1 MNEYK
6 IIHSY
11 GGERLIDKKEQ
22 LLTAGRQLFS
32 EKGFKDTNVSEIT
45 KLAGM
50 ATGTFYNYYSSKDK
64 LFMDLYNEEN
74 IKLKRTIMNEVNLD
88 EQPHQLI
95 GQIMALNTAGMKT
108 NPILKEW
115 YNKEVFQ
122 RIEKVFREEK
132 GVDQVEFSYS
142 FFPELIKKW
151 QDEGKMRDDI
161 SPDMVMAIF
170 GAIVNIDTHK
180 EEIGIEYFPQLME
193 YLMAFVMKGL
203 GMDIQ

>member
-1 MNEYK
+1 M
-6 IIHSY
+6 
-11 GGERLIDKKEQ
+11 IDKKEQ
-22 LLTAGRQLFS
+22 LLKAGRQLFS
-32 EKGFKDTNVSEIT
+32 EKGFKETNVSEIT

-50 ATGTFYNYYSSKDK
+50 ATGTFYNYYSSKDQ
-64 LFMDLYNEEN
+64 LFMDIYNEEN
-74 IKLKRTIMNEVNLD
+74 IKLKRKIMKEVDLD
-88 EQPHQLI
+88 EELQKLI
-95 GQIMALNTAGMKT
+95 GQIMFLNTQGMKT

-115 YNKEVFQ
+115 YNKDVFQ
-122 RIEKVFREEK
+122 RIEKAFREEK

-180 EEIGIEYFPQLME
+180 EEIGVEYFPKLMD
-193 YLMAFVMKGL
+193 YLMDFVMKGL
-203 GMDIQ
+203 GMDV

>member
-1 MNEYK
+1 M
-6 IIHSY
+6 
-11 GGERLIDKKEQ
+11 IDKKEQ
-22 LLTAGRQLFS
+22 LLKAGRQLFT
-32 EKGFKDTNVSEIT
+32 EKGFKGTNVSEIT

-64 LFMDLYNEEN
+64 LFMDIYNEEN
-74 IKLKRTIMNEVNLD
+74 IKLKRKIMNEVDLD
-88 EQPHQLI
+88 EEPQKLI
-95 GQIMALNTAGMKT
+95 GQIMMLNTQGMKS

-122 RIEKVFREEK
+122 RIEKAFREEK

-151 QDEGKMRDDI
+151 QDDGKMRDDI
-161 SPDMVMAIF
+161 SPGMVMAIF
-170 GAIVNIDTHK
+170 SAIVNIDTHK
-180 EEIGIEYFPQLME
+180 EEIGVEHFPGLMD

-203 GMDIQ
+203 EMDGQ